1 MNIYSAI
8 TGLTELMSQN
18 NYNKQTINS
27 YSRVWKKL
35 ANYLIANFNT
45 EEFTIEHGL
54 QFLESEYRINTKYDK
69 AKLTEREVQLIRYIN
84 MLEDYKL
91 YGVLTRRFYS
101 KKATF
106 LLNENYIIYYEDYLN
121 FINLSDYSKCT
132 KEHYS
137 KISKT
142 FIDYLQQKKIF
153 IEQLNIS
160 VINDYIITLSGYSY
174 KKIELELCGIR
185 NIIRYFSSKKYI
197 SNDFSSL
204 INMPKMS
211 KQAKLPSA
219 WSIKEIKAIL
229 SAIDR
234 NSPIGKR
241 DYAMILLATLDGIRS
256 SDIKKL
262 KFNNIDWRNKSIT
275 FVQSK
280 TKTEITV
287 ALNKEVGWAIIDYI
301 KNARPKFYETD
312 YIFIKHMP
320 PFDTFSKSNHLS
332 KIVKNYATKARLD
345 LKNHK
350 AGFHTLRH
358 TAATLL
364 LENGENIPVISGIL
378 GHSSIDITAV
388 YLKNNLNE
396 MRECVLDC
404 DWEIEVYE

>member
-1 MNIYSAI
+1 
-8 TGLTELMSQN
+8 
-18 NYNKQTINS
+18 
-27 YSRVWKKL
+27 
-35 ANYLIANFNT
+35 
-45 EEFTIEHGL
+45 
-54 QFLESEYRINTKYDK
+54 
-69 AKLTEREVQLIRYIN
+69 

-106 LLNENYIIYYEDYLN
+106 LLNENYLKYYEDYLN
-121 FINLSDYSKCT
+121 FIILSDYSKCT

-137 KISKT
+137 NISKT

-204 INMPKMS
+204 INMPTMS
-211 KQAKLPSA
+211 KQAKLPYA

-262 KFNNIDWRNKSIT
+262 KFNNINWRNKSIT
-275 FVQSK
+275 FIQSK

-287 ALNKEVGWAIIDYI
+287 PLNKEVGWAIIDYI
-301 KNARPKFYETD
+301 KNARPKFYDTD

-320 PFDTFSKSNHLS
+320 PFDSFSESNHLS
-332 KIVKNYATKARLD
+332 KIVKNYAIKAGLD

-404 DWEIEVYE
+404 DWKIEVYE

>member
-8 TGLTELMSQN
+8 NGITELMSQN
-18 NYNKQTINS
+18 NYNKETINS
-27 YSRVWKKL
+27 YSRLWKRL
-35 ANYLIANFNT
+35 ANYLITNFNT

-54 QFLESEYRINTKYDK
+54 QFLESEYQISTKYDK
-69 AKLTEREVQLIRYIN
+69 AKLTKREVQLIRHIN

-91 YGVLTRRFYS
+91 YGVLTRRFYN
-101 KKATF
+101 KRLTF
-106 LLNENYIIYYEDYLN
+106 FLNENYIKHYEDYLS
-121 FINLSDYSKCT
+121 FINSSDYSKCT

-153 IEQLNIS
+153 IEQLNIN
-160 VINDYIITLSGYSY
+160 VINDYIITLSGYSF

-185 NIIRYFSSKKYI
+185 SLIRYFFSKKYI
-197 SNDFSSL
+197 SNDFSSS
-204 INMPKMS
+204 IKMPKMS
-211 KQAKLPSA
+211 KQASLPSA
-219 WSIKEIKAIL
+219 WSIEEIKAIL

-280 TKTEITV
+280 TKNEITV
-287 ALNKEVGWAIIDYI
+287 PLSKNVGWAIIDYI

-312 YIFIKHMP
+312 HIFIKHMP
-320 PFDTFSKSNHLS
+320 PFDIFSDNNHLS
-332 KIVKNYATKARLD
+332 SIVRHYAIKARLD

-364 LENGENIPVISGIL
+364 LENGEKIQVISGIL

-396 MRECVLDC
+396 MKKCVLDC